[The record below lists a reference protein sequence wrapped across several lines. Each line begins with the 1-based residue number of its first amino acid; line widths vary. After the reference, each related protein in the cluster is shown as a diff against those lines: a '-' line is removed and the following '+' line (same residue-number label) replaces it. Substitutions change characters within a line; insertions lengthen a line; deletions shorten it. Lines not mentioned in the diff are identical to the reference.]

1 MATPH
6 PQKPAPRVPRAK
18 TARPRQPAKI
28 SPAQAIR
35 KAQADA
41 KRWRTRLDAL
51 YATVPIGL
59 IYVTPDLVVE
69 HVSRLIADLHG
80 SSVKHHQGRR
90 LPDLIPPERWAKLKP
105 IYEKVL
111 KTGTTHYGL
120 EEDLPDPQAPGKTR
134 FFLSDY
140 YAAKSEGGTIRGVQ
154 GVMQDITVL
163 KQAQKEQARHL
174 RELKAKNREL
184 DELAIRDPLTG
195 LYNRRFFDEVL
206 AREWRRFQRTG
217 EGFTVTIMDVD
228 AFKSINDQYGHE
240 VGDQALQQVG
250 TALRTTLRG
259 SDLVARI
266 GGDEFAALLPG
277 TDVEHSGPV
286 IEKLQQAV
294 KNLPLPTASGPIAI
308 SLSLGTASV
317 PGSPPVTSAAELLR
331 VADKRMYEAKRRRS
345 ARQTNAR

>member
-1 MATPH
+1 MPTPHSKKPASRATPA
-6 PQKPAPRVPRAK
+6 KPTRPGRPAK
-18 TARPRQPAKI
+18 TASQTLRN
-28 SPAQAIR
+28 AQAE
-35 KAQADA
+35 A
-41 KRWRTRLDAL
+41 KRWKTRLDTL

-59 IYVTPDLVVE
+59 IYVTPTFVVE

-80 SSVKHHQGRR
+80 SSIAAHRGRR
-90 LPDLIPPERWAKLKP
+90 LPDLIQPERWARLKP
-105 IYEKVL
+105 VYERIL
-111 KTGTTHYGL
+111 KTGAPRYGI
-120 EEDLPDPQAPGKTR
+120 EEELPDPQAPGRTR
-134 FFLSDY
+134 FFLSEY
-140 YAAKSEGGTIRGVQ
+140 YADTRKDGTIRGIQ
-154 GVMQDITVL
+154 GVMQDITIL
-163 KQAQKEQARHL
+163 KQAQKEQARNL

-228 AFKSINDQYGHE
+228 AFKRINDQHGHE
-240 VGDQALQQVG
+240 AGDQALQLVG
-250 TALRTTLRG
+250 TALRNTLRG

-266 GGDEFAALLPG
+266 GGDEFAALLPN

-294 KNLPLPTASGPIAI
+294 KKLPLPTVSGPIAI

-345 ARQTNAR
+345 ARQSNAR